1 MCVGGGEGVGGKR
14 EMGGRITLSAFGLL
28 VVHGELAI
36 GGEEVG
42 IVVVDAGVVG
52 DGVVFFD
59 EALDGWVG
67 DGVG

>member
-1 MCVGGGEGVGGKR
+1 MNLGGKCVGVR
-14 EMGGRITLSAFGLL
+14 GGRITLGALGFL
-28 VVHGELAI
+28 VVHGEFAV

-42 IVVVDAGVVG
+42 IVVVDVSVVG

-59 EALDGWVG
+59 ELLDVWIS